1 MKKGLILGAAA
12 LATVAFAPVAESA
25 EFKWGG
31 YYRVQGVS
39 GDMTVGDNS
48 NFTSEGGTSKSYA
61 YYRHRLELKLDMIA
75 SEKTAAHMVFRPI
88 DNLNIEGGVL
98 GDGSTA
104 NSLNANTAAWAI
116 KRLWLETEA
125 AGIKIQAGEMP
136 LQLHKKLMY
145 NDDGNSVGALILSK
159 TFGGVTVLLGNVHSS
174 EGTSTINDNDS
185 DLYHLAA
192 LGKAGSISYAAS
204 LTYLDGQEANPIAT
218 PTITSSSTG
227 DGGTVSTDTSNE
239 WLAVTIGAKLGGI
252 DLDVTGIYESGY
264 DNFDNSAVKSVATEQ
279 LADSGF
285 MFGAHL
291 SGSTGFGG
299 WNAYGWYSDENFS
312 SVSSQPTWS
321 QMHNANS
328 PDDGLMRTALNA
340 EGSGILMSAME
351 NSIGI
356 GAELS
361 IKAGDFTI
369 KPGLEYLTVNET
381 DITAPGA
388 TVVTKANTDDMV
400 GGWLSVSTSIDTG
413 TTMSLTG
420 AYVDVNANDVK
431 ANLPGG
437 VDFDA
442 IHSLVAEIKIVF

>member
-1 MKKGLILGAAA
+1 
-12 LATVAFAPVAESA
+12 
-25 EFKWGG
+25 
-31 YYRVQGVS
+31 
-39 GDMTVGDNS
+39 
-48 NFTSEGGTSKSYA
+48 
-61 YYRHRLELKLDMIA
+61 MIA
-75 SEKTAAHMVFRPI
+75 SEKTAAHMHFRPI
-88 DNLNIEGGVL
+88 DNAAIQGGVL
-98 GDGSTA
+98 GDGSA
-104 NSLNANTAAWAI
+104 SNSTSANTAAWSI

-125 AGIKIQAGEMP
+125 AGIKVQMGEMP
-136 LQLHKKLMY
+136 LVLHNKLMY
-145 NDDGNSVGALILSK
+145 NDDGGSVGALILSK
-159 TFGGVTVLLGNVHSS
+159 TFGGVTVLLGNVKAD
-174 EGTSTINDNDS
+174 EGSTVSQGAPNGNSNDADA

-204 LTYLDGQEANPIAT
+204 ITHLEAGSGNVIAT

-227 DGGTVSTDTSNE
+227 DGGSVSTDTAND

-264 DNFDNSAVKSVATEQ
+264 DNFDKSATKTILTEQ

-285 MFGAHL
+285 FLGAHL
-291 SGSTGFGG
+291 KGATGFGG
-299 WNAYGWYSDENFS
+299 WKAYAWYGDENFS